1 LQEKSKQLE
10 QENKEHKQIIIKL
23 ENNLQKAVNDKE
35 NLTKQLFQ
43 VQNEK
48 NILLKML
55 SVDLK
60 KQQQNLSLLDNKHEN
75 NQGLHQ
81 QLVSQIEIS
90 LK

>member
-1 LQEKSKQLE
+1 
-10 QENKEHKQIIIKL
+10 
-23 ENNLQKAVNDKE
+23 
-35 NLTKQLFQ
+35 
-43 VQNEK
+43 
-48 NILLKML
+48 ML